1 VLVETRWREY
11 DENRQVVGPVF
22 HSSCTITSIKDPV
35 IIQNPLQV
43 HDTTW
48 EDLGAG
54 QLKIKTH
61 GTFFSPGI
69 TMQSGKNTYAPATFD
84 GQELQFFAP
93 AKDLINNG
101 EITLVGESNKT
112 ASITIPRGTDPAGCR
127 IKSTSL
133 WAIPQADGSARV
145 RLMLEPDKDFTS
157 ELPRSRPLVLIGS
170 DIYGLRDKPFENGR
184 VCDKGADHICVYHF
198 TAQSDSLRSAAN
210 YYIRD
215 IAWSNYNIPGV
226 IHFAPMLSEVATYS
240 SVTYK
245 ISGTDLKTLSEENPL
260 NLKVFTSDSPK
271 GIALKSQDLTFISDS
286 EVLVTMPHPPKGKTM
301 TLAWTPAR
309 WPLSREAPIVWDLT
323 LPGQADKT
331 PITATPSFL
340 HSGDSQTITY
350 TGSDFSAVTSVKFEN
365 SVSLTFKLSLDDP
378 KSMDVFV
385 PTAVTKEPG
394 HKELIA
400 TAKDKKGKTSQ
411 IVLPLDVFKQ

>member
-1 VLVETRWREY
+1 
-11 DENRQVVGPVF
+11 
-22 HSSCTITSIKDPV
+22 
-35 IIQNPLQV
+35 V

-61 GTFFSPGI
+61 GNFYSPGI
-69 TMQSGKNTYAPATFD
+69 AMQSGKNSYAPATFD

-101 EITLVGESNKT
+101 EITLVGENNTT
-112 ASITIPRGTDPAGCR
+112 ASITIPRGSDPAGCR

-145 RLMLEPDKDFTS
+145 RLMLQPDKDFVS

-170 DIYGLRDKPFENGR
+170 DVYGLRDKPFQNGR
-184 VCDKGADHICVYHF
+184 VCDSGLDRICVYHF
-198 TAQSDSLRSAAN
+198 TAQADSLRAATN
-210 YYIRD
+210 YYVRD
-215 IAWSNYNIPGV
+215 LVWSNSNIPGL
-226 IHFAPMLSEVATYS
+226 IHFAPSLSDLAKYS
-240 SVTYK
+240 SDKTGVTYLV
-245 ISGTDLKTLSEENPL
+245 SGSDLKTLSEDNPF

-271 GIALKSQDLTFISDS
+271 GIALTRQDLTYISDS
-286 EVLVTMPHPPKGKTM
+286 EILVRLPHPPKGKTM
-301 TLAWTPAR
+301 TIAWTPGR
-309 WPLSREAPIVWDLT
+309 WPLSQEPPMVWDLT
-323 LPGQADKT
+323 LPGQTDKT
-331 PITATPSFL
+331 SITASPAFL

-350 TGSDFSAVTSVKFEN
+350 TGSDFSAVNSVKFEG
-365 SVSLTFKLSLDDP
+365 SSSLTFKVSAADP

-400 TAKDKKGKTSQ
+400 TTKDKKGKTSQ